1 MKKILF
7 PFLLIISF
15 LIMKFSNNGIRLS
28 DTNTYFNIAY
38 QMSHGKILYK
48 DIFFS
53 NFPFFSY
60 LSYFY
65 YFLSGKNIN
74 LFYFT
79 SEIEVA
85 LITLLIYFISYR
97 KTKDYIVSITA
108 SLLYILSFMVLST
121 SDHQTGVF
129 TACLFAVLS
138 YYFLQ
143 EKKFIISGIFIA
155 LSVSTKAY
163 FLPVFLSIFTFIAL
177 KKKWSDLFKLCLA
190 GVITGIITLLP
201 ALIQAP
207 KQLISDIF
215 GFSLTRP
222 VGLVKTD
229 ILWFFITKDFLLFI
243 LLIFNIFNIRKNTFF
258 GLVSIFSI
266 IFFFGYGDIYYL
278 YLNFL
283 TPFLCLSFYELDYLL
298 KNKLNPQKLVI
309 PTIVL
314 ILISFNLISYLSGYR
329 NLGKLEN
336 IDVVLKTIKAEN
348 PKYLYGVIDITPALI
363 AITGI
368 PALEN
373 VNGAHDYFFIRKI
386 YDRKFLT
393 DKAATSRTIVVTEGA
408 DYPQSNIKEDILD
421 DTILVKETVYKNCKN
436 ILSIPVQ
443 SEGDAN
449 RINLF
454 KCY

>member
-1 MKKILF
+1 
-7 PFLLIISF
+7 
-15 LIMKFSNNGIRLS
+15 
-28 DTNTYFNIAY
+28 
-38 QMSHGKILYK
+38 
-48 DIFFS
+48 
-53 NFPFFSY
+53 
-60 LSYFY
+60 
-65 YFLSGKNIN
+65 
-74 LFYFT
+74 
-79 SEIEVA
+79 
-85 LITLLIYFISYR
+85 
-97 KTKDYIVSITA
+97 
-108 SLLYILSFMVLST
+108 MVLST

-129 TACLFAVLS
+129 TACLLAVLS

-163 FLPVFLSIFTFIAL
+163 FLPVFLSVFTFIAL

-190 GVITGIITLLP
+190 AAIAGIITLLP

-229 ILWFFITKDFLLFI
+229 ILWFFITKDLLLFV

-266 IFFFGYGDIYYL
+266 IFFFGYKDIYYL

-298 KNKLNPQKLVI
+298 KSKLNPQKLVI

-314 ILISFNLISYLSGYR
+314 IFISLNLISYLSGYR

-348 PKYLYGVIDITPALI
+348 PKYLYGVIDIAPALT
-363 AITGI
+363 AITDI

-373 VNGAHDYFFIRKI
+373 VNGAHDYFFIRGI

-393 DKAATSRTIVVTEGA
+393 DKAVTSKTIVVTEGA

-421 DTILVKETVYKNCKN
+421 DTILVKEAVYKNCKN

>member
-229 ILWFFITKDFLLFI
+229 ILWFFI
-243 LLIFNIFNIRKNTFF
+243 NER
-258 GLVSIFSI
+258 FSA
-266 IFFFGYGDIYYL
+266 
-278 YLNFL
+278 
-283 TPFLCLSFYELDYLL
+283 FY
-298 KNKLNPQKLVI
+298 
-309 PTIVL
+309 
-314 ILISFNLISYLSGYR
+314 SSY
-329 NLGKLEN
+329 
-336 IDVVLKTIKAEN
+336 IQ
-348 PKYLYGVIDITPALI
+348 
-363 AITGI
+363 
-368 PALEN
+368 
-373 VNGAHDYFFIRKI
+373 YF
-386 YDRKFLT
+386 
-393 DKAATSRTIVVTEGA
+393 
-408 DYPQSNIKEDILD
+408 
-421 DTILVKETVYKNCKN
+421 
-436 ILSIPVQ
+436 
-443 SEGDAN
+443 
-449 RINLF
+449 
-454 KCY
+454 